1 MTWAFTPD
9 RPIYLQLQE
18 QIKLSIV
25 SGLHP
30 PGGKLPAVRDFAE
43 DAAVN
48 PNTVQ
53 RALMEL
59 EREGLVYA
67 QRTSG
72 RFVTEDE
79 AVIENTKNELAMEL
93 IGAFL
98 AKMAALGYGARET
111 AALIATKTE
120 EGCAAPE
127 WPGAESAAASAEQWG
142 PGRGAKEQGGEV
154 LENGD
159 S

>member
-1 MTWAFTPD
+1 MTWSFTPD

-18 QIKLSIV
+18 LIKLSIA

-30 PGGKLPAVRDFAE
+30 PGSRLPAVRDLAL

-59 EREGLVYA
+59 EREGLVHV

-72 RFVTEDE
+72 RFVTEDT
-79 AVIENTKNELAMEL
+79 AVIEKMKKELAMEL
-93 IGAFL
+93 VNAFL
-98 AKMAALGYGARET
+98 EKMGALGYGARDT
-111 AALIATKTE
+111 FALISGMAIDEAYIGTSE
-120 EGCAAPE
+120 ER
-127 WPGAESAAASAEQWG
+127 S
-142 PGRGAKEQGGEV
+142 V
-154 LENGD
+154 DNGD
-159 S
+159 T

>member
-1 MTWAFTPD
+1 MTWSFTPD
-9 RPIYLQLQE
+9 RPIYIQLQE
-18 QIKLSIV
+18 RLKLSIV

-30 PGGKLPAVRDFAE
+30 PGDKLPAVRDLALE
-43 DAAVN
+43 AAVN

-72 RFVTEDE
+72 RFVTEDT
-79 AVIENTKNELAMEL
+79 AVIEKTKNELAMEL
-93 IGAFL
+93 VGAFL
-98 AKMAALGYGARET
+98 EKMAAIGYGVKET
-111 AALIATKTE
+111 ADMITA
-120 EGCAAPE
+120 
-127 WPGAESAAASAEQWG
+127 
-142 PGRGAKEQGGEV
+142 GRREAGV
-154 LENGD
+154 NGD